1 MFSKLLKTLDNT
13 TVIFFKYE
21 RVSLMEKFDVMV
33 IGAGSGE
40 IIVDYALS
48 HGMKVALV
56 EKGPLGG
63 TCANRGCIPSKI
75 LLYPADVV
83 DIIKNAGKFGIDAKI
98 DSIDF
103 KYIMN
108 RMRGILAEEQK
119 REQYVE
125 QVPNLKWYKGIGEF
139 VGDYTLKVNGTK
151 IKADAVF
158 IVSGARPYIPHIH
171 GLEDVDYLTS
181 ANLLELEELPK
192 SVVVVGGGYIA
203 AEYAHFLSSMGSK
216 VTIVQRATR
225 LVKEQEPEIS
235 ELLKSEMSKKMD
247 IFTGYEVKSVSEIQ
261 GGLKEVIAE
270 EKSTGKETRLSAE
283 AILIAAG
290 RRSNSDLLKPENTG
304 VETDAMGWVKVNEY
318 FETSKE
324 RIWSFGD
331 AIGPK
336 YYMFK
341 HVANYEARVTW
352 YNAHS
357 TLHPEEAHRHGHGD
371 HATKV
376 AADYHAV
383 PWAVFSN
390 PEIAGVGLTQQQ
402 AKEQLGEGKLLVAK
416 NEYKDTAKGEAM
428 GNPPGF
434 IKLIVERET
443 QKILGAS
450 IVGPHAS
457 ILIQE
462 ITTAMNCGDGTL
474 LPLYQSM
481 HIHPA
486 LTEVVSFSLGNFQE
500 A

>member
-1 MFSKLLKTLDNT
+1 
-13 TVIFFKYE
+13 
-21 RVSLMEKFDVMV
+21 MENFDVMV

-40 IIVDYALS
+40 IILDYALS

-56 EKGPLGG
+56 ERGPLGG

-83 DIIKNAGKFGIDAKI
+83 DTIKNAGKFGINAKI

-108 RMRGILAEEQK
+108 RMRGILKEDQK

-158 IVSGARPYIPHIH
+158 IVSGARPYIPPIE
-171 GLEDVDYLTS
+171 GLDNVDYLTS
-181 ANLLELEELPK
+181 ATLLELEELPK
-192 SVVVVGGGYIA
+192 STIIVGGGYIA
-203 AEYAHFLSSMGSK
+203 CEYAHFLSSMGSK
-216 VTIVQRATR
+216 VTIIQRATR

-235 ELLKSEMSKKMD
+235 GLLKSEMGKKMD

-270 EKSTGKETRLSAE
+270 EKGTGKETRLSAE
-283 AILIAAG
+283 VILIAAG
-290 RRSNSDLLKPENTG
+290 RRSNSDFLKPEKTG
-304 VETDAMGWVKVNEY
+304 VEIDDANGWVKVNEY

-357 TLHPEEAHRHGHGD
+357 TLHPEEVHRHGHGD

-390 PEIAGVGLTQQQ
+390 PEIAGVGLTERQ
-402 AKEQLGEGKLLVAK
+402 AREQIGEGKLLIAK
-416 NEYKDTAKGEAM
+416 NNYTDTAKGEAM

-434 IKLIVERET
+434 LKLIVERET
-443 QKILGAS
+443 QKILGAH
-450 IVGPHAS
+450 IIGAHAS
-457 ILIQE
+457 VLIQE
-462 ITTAMNCGDGTL
+462 IINIMNCGDGTI
-474 LPLYQSM
+474 LPLYQAM

-486 LTEVVSFSLGNFQE
+486 LSEVVSYALGNFQE

>member
-1 MFSKLLKTLDNT
+1 
-13 TVIFFKYE
+13 
-21 RVSLMEKFDVMV
+21 MENFDVMV

-48 HGMKVALV
+48 HGMKVALI
-56 EKGPLGG
+56 ERGPLGG

-75 LLYPADVV
+75 LLYPADVADMV
-83 DIIKNAGKFGIDAKI
+83 RNAEKFGIKARI
-98 DSIDF
+98 ESIDF
-103 KYIMN
+103 KGIMQ
-108 RMRGILAEEQK
+108 RMRNILAEDQK
-119 REQYVE
+119 REEYVKNI
-125 QVPNLKWYKGIGEF
+125 PNLTWFKDVGEF
-139 VGDYTLKVNGTK
+139 VGDYKLKVSGKT
-151 IKADAVF
+151 IAADAVF
-158 IVSGARPYIPHIH
+158 IVSGARPYIPPIE
-171 GLEDVDYLTS
+171 GLKDVDYLTS
-181 ANLLELEELPK
+181 VTLLELETLPK

-203 AEYAHFLSSMGSK
+203 CEYAHFLSSMGSK

-235 ELLKSEMSKKMD
+235 GLLKSEMGKKMD
-247 IFTGYEVKSVSEIQ
+247 VFTGYEVKSVGEIQ

-270 EKSTGKETRLSAE
+270 EKGTGKESRLSAE

-290 RRSNSDLLKPENTG
+290 RRSNSDLLKPEKTG
-304 VETDAMGWVKVNEY
+304 VELDAKGWVKVNEY
-318 FETSKE
+318 FEANKE
-324 RIWSFGD
+324 RIWAFGD
-331 AIGPK
+331 AIGPR

-341 HVANYEARVTW
+341 HVANYEARVAW

-357 TLHPEEAHRHGHGD
+357 TLHPEEAHKHGHGD

-376 AADYHAV
+376 PADYHAV

-402 AKEQLGEGKLLVAK
+402 AKEQGYNLLVGK
-416 NEYKDTAKGEAM
+416 QQYKDTAKGEAM
-428 GNPPGF
+428 HDPAGF
-434 IKLIVERET
+434 VKLIVDKET
-443 QKILGAS
+443 QKILGAH

-462 ITTAMNCGDGTL
+462 ITNIMNCGDGTI
-474 LPLYQSM
+474 LPLYQAM

-486 LTEVVSFSLGNFQE
+486 LSEVVSYALGNFQE

>member
-1 MFSKLLKTLDNT
+1 
-13 TVIFFKYE
+13 
-21 RVSLMEKFDVMV
+21 MEKFDVMI

-40 IIVDYALS
+40 IILDYTLS
-48 HGMKVALV
+48 HGMKVALI
-56 EKGPLGG
+56 ERGPLGG

-83 DIIKNAGKFGIDAKI
+83 DIIKNAGKFGINAKI

-103 KYIMN
+103 KGIME
-108 RMRGILAEEQK
+108 RMRNIVAEDQK
-119 REQYVE
+119 REHYVE

-158 IVSGARPYIPHIH
+158 IVSGARPLIPPIE
-171 GLEDVDYLTS
+171 GLENVDYLTS
-181 ANLLELEELPK
+181 ATLLELEELPK
-192 SVVVVGGGYIA
+192 STIIVGGGYIA
-203 AEYAHFLSSMGSK
+203 CEYAHFLSSMGSK
-216 VTIVQRATR
+216 VTILQRATR

-235 ELLKSEMSKKMD
+235 ELLKSEMGKKMD
-247 IFTGYEVKSVSEIQ
+247 VFTGYEVKSVSEVQ
-261 GGLKEVIAE
+261 GGLKEIIAE
-270 EKSTGKETRLSAE
+270 EKGTGKESRLSAE

-290 RRSNSDLLKPENTG
+290 RMSNSDLLKPEKTG
-304 VETDAMGWVKVNEY
+304 VNVDAKGWIKVNEY

-324 RIWSFGD
+324 KIWAFGD

-341 HVANYEARVTW
+341 HVANYEARVAW

-357 TLHPEEAHRHGHGD
+357 TLHPQEAHAHGHGD

-376 AADYHAV
+376 EPDYHAV

-390 PEIAGVGLTQQQ
+390 PEIAGVGLTQAQ
-402 AKEQLGEGKLLVAK
+402 AKERVGEGKLLIAK
-416 NEYKDTAKGEAM
+416 QQYKDTAKGEAM
-428 GNPPGF
+428 HDPAGF
-434 IKLIVERET
+434 VKLIVEKET

-462 ITTAMNCGDGTL
+462 IINIMNCGDGTI
-474 LPLYQSM
+474 LPLYQAM

-486 LTEVVSFSLGNFQE
+486 LSEVVSYALGNFQE
-500 A
+500 V

>member
-1 MFSKLLKTLDNT
+1 
-13 TVIFFKYE
+13 
-21 RVSLMEKFDVMV
+21 MEKFDVMV
-33 IGAGSGE
+33 IGSGSGE
-40 IIVDYALS
+40 IILDYALS
-48 HGMKVALV
+48 HGMKVALI
-56 EKGPLGG
+56 ERGPLGG

-75 LLYPADVV
+75 LIYPADIV
-83 DIIKNAGKFGIDAKI
+83 DIIKYQAKKFGINANI

-108 RMRGILAEEQK
+108 RMRGILAEDQK
-119 REQYVE
+119 REHYVK
-125 QVPNLKWYKGIGEF
+125 QIPNLKWYKGIGEF

-158 IVSGARPYIPHIH
+158 IVSGARPYIPPIE
-171 GLEDVDYLTS
+171 GLDNVDYLTS
-181 ANLLELEELPK
+181 ATLLEIEELPK
-192 SVVVVGGGYIA
+192 STIIVGGGYIA
-203 AEYAHFLSSMGSK
+203 CEYAHFLSSMGSK
-216 VTIVQRATR
+216 VTIVQRAPR

-235 ELLKSEMSKKMD
+235 ELLKSELGKKMD

-261 GGLKEVIAE
+261 GEMKEVVAE
-270 EKSTGKETRLSAE
+270 EKGTGKETKISAE

-290 RRSNSDLLKPENTG
+290 RMSNADLLKPEKTG
-304 VETDAMGWVKVNEY
+304 VEIDDKGWVKVNEY

-324 RIWSFGD
+324 KIWAFGD

-341 HVANYEARVTW
+341 HVANYEARVAW

-357 TLHPEEAHRHGHGD
+357 TLHPQEAHAHGHGD
-371 HATKV
+371 HATKIEP
-376 AADYHAV
+376 DYHAV

-434 IKLIVERET
+434 IKIIVERET
-443 QKILGAS
+443 QKILGAH
-450 IVGPHAS
+450 IIGAQAS
-457 ILIQE
+457 VLIQE
-462 ITTAMNCGDGTL
+462 ITNIMNCGDGTIF
-474 LPLYQSM
+474 PLYQAM

-486 LTEVVSFSLGNFQE
+486 LSEVVTFALGNFQE
-500 A
+500 V

>member
-1 MFSKLLKTLDNT
+1 
-13 TVIFFKYE
+13 
-21 RVSLMEKFDVMV
+21 MEKFDVMV

-48 HGMKVALV
+48 HGMKVALI
-56 EKGPLGG
+56 ERGPLGG

-75 LLYPADVV
+75 LLYPADVAEMV
-83 DIIKNAGKFGIDAKI
+83 RNAKKFGIKAKI
-98 DSIDF
+98 ESIDF
-103 KYIMN
+103 KGIMD
-108 RMRGILAEEQK
+108 RMRGIVAEDQK
-119 REQYVE
+119 RDHYVK
-125 QVPNLKWYKGIGEF
+125 QIPNLKWYKGIGEF

-158 IVSGARPYIPHIH
+158 LVSGARPYIPPIE
-171 GLEDVDYLTS
+171 GLDNVDYLTS
-181 ANLLELEELPK
+181 ITILELEELPK
-192 SVVVVGGGYIA
+192 STIIVGGGYIA
-203 AEYAHFLSSMGSK
+203 CEYAHFLSSMGSK

-235 ELLKSEMSKKMD
+235 GLLKSEMGKKMD
-247 IFTGYEVKSVSEIQ
+247 VFTGYEVKSVSDQ

-270 EKSTGKETRLSAE
+270 EKDTGKESRLSAD

-290 RRSNSDLLKPENTG
+290 RRSNSDLLKPEKTG
-304 VETDAMGWVKVNEY
+304 VEMDAKGWIKVNEY
-318 FETSKE
+318 FETNKE
-324 RIWSFGD
+324 RIWAFGD
-331 AIGPK
+331 AIGPR

-341 HVANYEARVTW
+341 HVANYEARVAW
-352 YNAHS
+352 YNAHG

-390 PEIAGVGLTQQQ
+390 PEIAAVGLTQQQ
-402 AKEQLGEGKLLVAK
+402 AKEQFGAGKLLIAK
-416 NEYKDTAKGEAM
+416 QHYKDTAKGEAM
-428 GNPPGF
+428 HEPAGF
-434 IKLIVERET
+434 VKLIVEKEK
-443 QKILGAS
+443 QKILGAH
-450 IVGPHAS
+450 IVGAHAS

-462 ITTAMNCGDGTL
+462 ITNIMNCGDGTI
-474 LPLYQSM
+474 LPLYQAM

-486 LTEVVSFSLGNFQE
+486 LSEVVSYALGNFQE

>member
-1 MFSKLLKTLDNT
+1 MKG
-13 TVIFFKYE
+13 
-21 RVSLMEKFDVMV
+21 VSLMEKFDVMV

-48 HGMKVALV
+48 HGMKVALI

-83 DIIKNAGKFGIDAKI
+83 DIIKNAEKFGIKANI
-98 DSIDF
+98 ESIDF
-103 KYIMN
+103 KHVME
-108 RMRGILAEEQK
+108 RMRGILTEEQE
-119 REQYVE
+119 REKSVKGI
-125 QVPNLKWYKGIGEF
+125 PNLTWFKDVGEF
-139 VGDYTLKVNGTK
+139 VGDYKLKVSGKTITANA
-151 IKADAVF
+151 IF
-158 IVSGARPYIPHIH
+158 IVSGARPLIPPIE
-171 GLEDVDYLTS
+171 GLADVDYLTS
-181 ANLLELEELPK
+181 VTFLELETLPK
-192 SVVVVGGGYIA
+192 STVIVGGGYIA
-203 AEYAHFLSSMGSK
+203 CEYAHFLSSMGSE
-216 VTIVQRATR
+216 VTIIQRAPR

-235 ELLKSEMSKKMD
+235 ALLENEMRKEME
-247 IFTGYEVKSVSEIQ
+247 IFTGYEASSISETKD
-261 GGLKEVIAE
+261 GLKEVIAK
-270 EKSTGKETRLSAE
+270 EKSTGKEKKFSAE

-290 RRSNSDLLKPENTG
+290 RKSNSDLLKPEKTG
-304 VETDAMGWVKVNEY
+304 VETDAKGWVKVNEY
-318 FETSKE
+318 FETSKK

-331 AIGPK
+331 AIGK
-336 YYMFK
+336 HMFK

-352 YNAHS
+352 YNAHGI
-357 TLHPEEAHRHGHGD
+357 LHPEEAHRHGHGD

-376 AADYHAV
+376 PVDYHAV

-390 PEIAGVGLTQQQ
+390 PEIAGVGLTQRQ
-402 AKEQLGEGKLLVAK
+402 AKEQGYNLLVSK
-416 NEYKDTAKGEAM
+416 QLYKDTAKGEAM
-428 GNPPGF
+428 HDPPGF
-434 IKLIVERET
+434 VKLIVEKET
-443 QKILGAS
+443 QKILGAH
-450 IVGPHAS
+450 IVGSSAS

>member
-1 MFSKLLKTLDNT
+1 
-13 TVIFFKYE
+13 
-21 RVSLMEKFDVMV
+21 MEKFDVMV

-48 HGMKVALV
+48 HGMKVALI
-56 EKGPLGG
+56 ERGPLGG

-75 LLYPADVV
+75 LLYPADVAEMV
-83 DIIKNAGKFGIDAKI
+83 RNAKKFGIKAKI
-98 DSIDF
+98 ESIDF
-103 KYIMN
+103 KGIMQ
-108 RMRGILAEEQK
+108 RMRNILAEDQK
-119 REQYVE
+119 REEYVKNI
-125 QVPNLKWYKGIGEF
+125 PNLTWFKDVGEF
-139 VGDYTLKVNGTK
+139 VGDYKLKVSGKTITANA
-151 IKADAVF
+151 IF
-158 IVSGARPYIPHIH
+158 IVSGARPLIPTIQ
-171 GLEDVDYLTS
+171 GLKDVDYLTS
-181 ANLLELEELPK
+181 VTLLELETLPK
-192 SVVVVGGGYIA
+192 STIIVGGGYIA
-203 AEYAHFLSSMGSK
+203 CEYAHFLSSMGSK

-235 ELLKSEMSKKMD
+235 GLLKSEIGKKMD
-247 IFTGYEVKSVSEIQ
+247 VFTGYEVKSVSEIQ
-261 GGLKEVIAE
+261 GGLKEVVAV
-270 EKSTGKETRLSAE
+270 EKDTGKESRLSAD

-290 RRSNSDLLKPENTG
+290 RRSNSDLLKPEKTG
-304 VETDAMGWVKVNEY
+304 VEIDAKGWIKVNEY

-331 AIGPK
+331 AIGPR

-341 HVANYEARVTW
+341 HVANYEARVAW
-352 YNAHS
+352 YNAHG

-402 AKEQLGEGKLLVAK
+402 AKEQLGAGKLLIAK
-416 NEYKDTAKGEAM
+416 QHYKDTAKGEAM
-428 GNPPGF
+428 HDPAGF
-434 IKLIVERET
+434 VKLIVDKET

-462 ITTAMNCGDGTL
+462 ITNIMNCGDGTI
-474 LPLYQSM
+474 LPLYQAM

-486 LTEVVSFSLGNFQE
+486 LSEVVSYALGNFQE

>member
-1 MFSKLLKTLDNT
+1 MDN
-13 TVIFFKYE
+13 
-21 RVSLMEKFDVMV
+21 FDVMV

-40 IIVDYALS
+40 IILDYALS
-48 HGMKVALV
+48 HGMKVALI
-56 EKGPLGG
+56 ERGPLGG

-83 DIIKNAGKFGIDAKI
+83 DTIKNAGKFGINAKI
-98 DSIDF
+98 VSIDF

-108 RMRGILAEEQK
+108 RMRGILAEDQK

-125 QVPNLKWYKGIGEF
+125 RVPNLKWYKGIGEF
-139 VGDYTLKVNGTK
+139 VSDYTLKVNGTK

-158 IVSGARPYIPHIH
+158 IVSGARPYIPPIE
-171 GLEDVDYLTS
+171 GLDNIDYLTS
-181 ANLLELEELPK
+181 ATLLELEELPK
-192 SVVVVGGGYIA
+192 SFVVVGGGYIA
-203 AEYAHFLSSMGSK
+203 CEYAHFLSSMGSK

-235 ELLKSEMSKKMD
+235 ELLKSEMGKKMD

-270 EKSTGKETRLSAE
+270 ENDTGKETRLSAE

-290 RRSNSDLLKPENTG
+290 RRSNSDLLKLEKTG
-304 VETDAMGWVKVNEY
+304 VEIGAKGGWVKVNEY

-324 RIWSFGD
+324 RIWAFGD

-336 YYMFK
+336 HYMFK

-357 TLHPEEAHRHGHGD
+357 TLHPEEVHRHDHGD

-390 PEIAGVGLTQQQ
+390 PEIAGVGLTERQ
-402 AKEQLGEGKLLVAK
+402 AREQLGEGKLLIAK
-416 NEYKDTAKGEAM
+416 NNYKDTAKGEAM

-434 IKLIVERET
+434 LKLIVERET
-443 QKILGAS
+443 QKILGAH
-450 IVGPHAS
+450 IIGVHAS

-462 ITTAMNCGDGTL
+462 ITNIMNCGDGTI
-474 LPLYQSM
+474 LPLYQAM

-486 LTEVVSFSLGNFQE
+486 LTEVVSFALGNFQE